1 MKKCVTEN
9 THPFEK
15 NWYYSIPLWRNV
27 CYYSKKI
34 PRIRFTFTKEPLW
47 NNIFQKVLAQTHR
60 SENVWTLL
68 RELAH
73 SFFKCS
79 IWYSTEA

>member
-1 MKKCVTEN
+1 MLQKIHILLKKIDIILFLYEEMYVITLKKFPEYVLLS
-9 THPFEK
+9 PK
-15 NWYYSIPLWRNV
+15 SLSGII
-27 CYYSKKI
+27 YSK
-34 PRIRFTFTKEPLW
+34 
-47 NNIFQKVLAQTHR
+47 KVLAQTHR

-79 IWYSTEA
+79 TWYSTEA